1 MKLQLDIVTPE
12 RELFSSEVDIVL
24 APGPEGQLGILPNHA
39 PLITLLGEGVMVA
52 RRGDEEYSFA
62 IHGGYMQVLPDQVI
76 VLADIGESAEDID
89 IERAMAARRQ
99 AEELLKKEPP
109 PEERAAAIQALR
121 RSLVRIKVARRRPGR
136 AYPSEQQG
144 EQ

>member
-12 RELFSSEVDIVL
+12 RELFSSKVDIVL
-24 APGPEGQLGILPNHA
+24 APGPQGQLGILPNHA
-39 PLITLLGEGVMVA
+39 PLITVLGEGVLVT
-52 RRGDEEYSFA
+52 RRGEEEYSFA

-76 VLADIGESAEDID
+76 VLADVAESADEID
-89 IERAMAARRQ
+89 VERAMAARRQ

-121 RSLVRIKVARRRPGR
+121 RSLVRIKVGRQRPGR
-136 AYPSEQQG
+136 AYPPEQE